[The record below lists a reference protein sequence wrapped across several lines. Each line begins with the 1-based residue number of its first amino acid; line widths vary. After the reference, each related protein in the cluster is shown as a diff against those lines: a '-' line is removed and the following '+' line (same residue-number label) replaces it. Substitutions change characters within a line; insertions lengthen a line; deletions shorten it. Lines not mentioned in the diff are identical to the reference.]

1 MSSLGN
7 KTFTRIYNT
16 DRIYI
21 PYQTPA
27 PNPSH
32 KFFLNTTQENIANA
46 FLIKKGEMSFS
57 LKNIKFFEKTP
68 TPTNTLFVK
77 LVGNIKDLINSIFS
91 NPKVGDNYEVIIV
104 NETSQD
110 INIFIDTHS
119 VTISP
124 DSVGQLVIVIT
135 NITPGAEDI
144 TLDLNKYGSG
154 ESSTVLENELTF
166 GDGIKGFL
174 TTNPATTK
182 TEYDNSDPITIE
194 TDFGTTAGTV
204 CEGNDGRLSDTRN
217 TTNSLTDGT
226 GINTFSF
233 DGSTAETVSVLLA
246 NTNIFTDENT
256 FSNDVT
262 VQGNFLPQYLIGSDN
277 IPISSTR
284 FRRVITR
291 NDFMYDDDSAYQ
303 RAVVVDIT
311 SGSSSEAYGGAKPG
325 STGPEGYFLLKIPYR
340 CRLEQIYIT
349 TVDVATGNLVNL
361 TINSNI
367 IYPADPTVG
376 FTILVNGVSTNSV
389 ITFTTQTAARTQSA
403 TNQFPCLNIGI
414 TNNTAVSVKGGWVEF
429 SYQP

>member
-1 MSSLGN
+1 
-7 KTFTRIYNT
+7 
-16 DRIYI
+16 
-21 PYQTPA
+21 
-27 PNPSH
+27 
-32 KFFLNTTQENIANA
+32 
-46 FLIKKGEMSFS
+46 MSFS

-204 CEGNDGRLSDTRN
+204 CEGNDGRL
-217 TTNSLTDGT
+217 
-226 GINTFSF
+226 
-233 DGSTAETVSVLLA
+233 
-246 NTNIFTDENT
+246 
-256 FSNDVT
+256 
-262 VQGNFLPQYLIGSDN
+262 
-277 IPISSTR
+277 
-284 FRRVITR
+284 
-291 NDFMYDDDSAYQ
+291 
-303 RAVVVDIT
+303 
-311 SGSSSEAYGGAKPG
+311 
-325 STGPEGYFLLKIPYR
+325 
-340 CRLEQIYIT
+340 
-349 TVDVATGNLVNL
+349 
-361 TINSNI
+361 
-367 IYPADPTVG
+367 
-376 FTILVNGVSTNSV
+376 
-389 ITFTTQTAARTQSA
+389 
-403 TNQFPCLNIGI
+403 
-414 TNNTAVSVKGGWVEF
+414 
-429 SYQP
+429 